1 MAFSGVT
8 SMTGCWRFFA
18 IEPKEGMQKKQA
30 ENRVA
35 LRCLALFAS
44 GKVGSGFYQCPL
56 SRLPLCRS
64 GRPHGGHRVWDP
76 AGAQLIPQAIRS

>member
-18 IEPKEGMQKKQA
+18 IEPKEGIQKKQA

-35 LRCLALFAS
+35 LRCLALFAP
-44 GKVGSGFYQCPL
+44 GKVGSASTNVRFPA
-56 SRLPLCRS
+56 SRCAARAGHTVVIGCGSPRGRS
-64 GRPHGGHRVWDP
+64 
-76 AGAQLIPQAIRS
+76 